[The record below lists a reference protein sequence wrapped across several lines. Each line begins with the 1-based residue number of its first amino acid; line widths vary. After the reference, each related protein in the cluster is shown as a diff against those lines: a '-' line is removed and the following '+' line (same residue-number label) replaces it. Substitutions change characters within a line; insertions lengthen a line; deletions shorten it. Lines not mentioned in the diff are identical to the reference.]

1 MAAETLPGS
10 RPAAHLI
17 AMATNTQATLMRQL
31 LREVFLQ
38 TLEQIAIPKVFS
50 KRIEYSRGV
59 LRIERDL
66 YDLSSYSRVLVI
78 SMGKAAHT
86 VLASLI
92 EQTGPV
98 LEGIVVC
105 SHLPESQQPGFRYF
119 AGGHPLPTE
128 ESVRAARAIL
138 KSIADLDEHALIIY
152 LISGGASA
160 MAELPH
166 DEGVPFEEV
175 VETYRVLVHSS
186 AAIAEI
192 NAIRKHLSAIKGGRL
207 AQAASPARQVS
218 IMISDVPEQALD
230 ALASGPT
237 MPDSSTTADCYRIA
251 EEHNLIAHFPE
262 NVRRLFSQRALEETP
277 KADDPA
283 FVNARWWP
291 ILSSNSSAEAAAAL
305 LTQHG
310 FAVEVDNTPDD
321 WPCDRAAEYLLARL
335 RELRKGVSRVA
346 LVSAGEITLQVNALA
361 GVGGRNQHFVL
372 SCAERI
378 SGEDIA
384 VLSAGTDGVDGDS
397 PAAGAIADGSTVSR
411 AKEIGLQPAAALRE
425 FNSFPIFERLGDS
438 IVTGPTGNN
447 VRDLRVLLA
456 W

>member
-1 MAAETLPGS
+1 LAAETLSCFG
-10 RPAAHLI
+10 RATRLI
-17 AMATNTQATLMRQL
+17 SMDTLSHATQMRQM
-31 LREVFLQ
+31 LRQIFLQ
-38 TLEQIAIPKVFS
+38 TLDEIAIPKVFS
-50 KRIEYSRGV
+50 RKIEYSRGV
-59 LRIERDL
+59 LRVEQDL
-66 YDLSSYSRVLVI
+66 YDLASYSPVLVI
-78 SMGKAAHT
+78 AMGKAAHT
-86 VLASLI
+86 MLASLI

-119 AGGHPLPTE
+119 SGGHPLPTG
-128 ESVRAARAIL
+128 ESVRAARAIF
-138 KSIADLDEHALIIY
+138 KSVADLNEHALIIY

-160 MAELPH
+160 MAELPR
-166 DEGVPFEEV
+166 DEDISLDDI
-175 VETYRVLVHSS
+175 VETYRILVHSS
-186 AAIAEI
+186 AAIGEI

-218 IMISDVPEQALD
+218 IMVSDVPEQSLD

-237 MPDSSTTADCYRIA
+237 MPDSTTTADCYRIA
-251 EEHNLIAHFPE
+251 EKHNLTVQFRE
-262 NVRRLFSQRALEETP
+262 NVRRLFAQRALEETP

-291 ILSSNSSAEAAAAL
+291 ILSSNSSVQAAAAL
-305 LTQHG
+305 LSQHG
-310 FAVEVDNTPDD
+310 FAVEIDNTPDD
-321 WPCDRAAEYLLARL
+321 WPCDRAAEYVLARL

-378 SGEDIA
+378 AGENIA
-384 VLSAGTDGVDGDS
+384 VLSAGTDGIDGNS
-397 PAAGAIADGSTVSR
+397 PAAGAIADGSTASR
-411 AKEIGLQPAAALRE
+411 TKEIGLKPAAALRE
-425 FNSFPIFERLGDS
+425 FDSFPILERLGDS